1 MTETLDP
8 MDQLKMDHQQL
19 AQQLLAQARAG
30 GVELVGPN
38 GLLNQLTANVLE
50 PALDAKWMNTSDT
63 RNTMS
68 RGEMQGNGRRAKTVL
83 KEIGPV
89 EIGAD
94 RMVRPPLGPAYP
106 VPSSGLP
113 S

>member
-50 PALDAKWMNTSDT
+50 PALDAEMDEHLGYEKHHVKGRNAGKRATSE
-63 RNTMS
+63 N
-68 RGEMQGNGRRAKTVL
+68 GAQGDRPGR
-83 KEIGPV
+83 
-89 EIGAD
+89 D
-94 RMVRPPLGPAYP
+94 R
-106 VPSSGLP
+106 S
-113 S
+113 

>member
-30 GVELVGPN
+30 GVELVGRTGFSTSSQRTFWNPRS
-38 GLLNQLTANVLE
+38 T
-50 PALDAKWMNTSDT
+50 PKWMNTSDT